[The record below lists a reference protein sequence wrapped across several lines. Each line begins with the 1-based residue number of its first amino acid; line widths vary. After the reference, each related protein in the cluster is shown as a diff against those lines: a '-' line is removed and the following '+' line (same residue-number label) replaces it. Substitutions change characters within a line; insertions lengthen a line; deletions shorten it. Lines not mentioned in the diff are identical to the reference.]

1 MFTPHPI
8 AENFPPP
15 WNRIFPYAANIFAWG
30 VLIGLIYLLRSFF
43 LLIFLTFV
51 FSYIQ
56 ASGSLRLKPYI
67 KNRIVRVVLVALA
80 FISVLTA
87 AGVFLA
93 PKVKTQTEI
102 FASQFGSYLARVD
115 EELYKLE
122 DKYPLL
128 GELLPELVAAHEA
141 QAQAQAKAEAD
152 AEVNTEASAQAT
164 TTAPEVQPRKS
175 LRYSPTAALLQQLL
189 GLGES
194 SSGIQNINQFVD
206 TLGNIG
212 GKVLSITTTFLLSL
226 LFSFLIVLDLPTLG
240 RHVRSLAKTR
250 LRFIYLA
257 VADNIREFSLVL
269 GRALEAQ
276 LIIAIINSGLTAVG
290 ISLLGLGENVAFL
303 SVIVF
308 FFSFF
313 PVVGVFISSIPICLV
328 ALQSQG
334 LHTMILAIV
343 LITVIHLIEG
353 YILNPRVYGSYMR
366 INSVIILII
375 LTLGGKLF
383 GFWGLLLGVPVF
395 TYLFGYAIRLNH
407 RSPGFPPEDSDDL
420 PPESGDPPG
429 QKGTGVVIAA
439 PGSGTGEPVA

>member
-1 MFTPHPI
+1 MHTPHPLS
-8 AENFPPP
+8 ENFPPP
-15 WNRIFPYAANIFAWG
+15 WNRILPYAANIFAWG

-56 ASGSLRLKPYI
+56 ARSSLRLKPYI
-67 KNRIVRVVLVALA
+67 KSRIVRVVVVAIA
-80 FISVLTA
+80 FISILTA

-102 FASQFGSYLARVD
+102 FASQFGVYVARVD
-115 EELYKLE
+115 EELYRLE
-122 DKYPLL
+122 QKYPLL
-128 GELLPELVAAHEA
+128 GELLPELVAAH
-141 QAQAQAKAEAD
+141 QAQAQAEAEAKAR
-152 AEVNTEASAQAT
+152 AEGTDSVPEA
-164 TTAPEVQPRKS
+164 QPRKS
-175 LRYSPTAALLQQLL
+175 LRYSPTAALLQQFF
-189 GLGES
+189 GLGETT
-194 SSGIQNINQFVD
+194 SGVQNVNQILD
-206 TLGNIG
+206 TLSNIG
-212 GKVLSITTTFLLSL
+212 GKVFTIATTFLLSL
-226 LFSFLIVLDLPTLG
+226 LFSFLIVLDLPVLG
-240 RHVRSLAKTR
+240 RHVRSLARTR

-313 PVVGVFISSIPICLV
+313 PVVGVFISSIPICLM

-334 LHTMILAIV
+334 LNTMFLAII

-383 GFWGLLLGVPVF
+383 GFWGLLLGVPVC
-395 TYLFGYAIRLNH
+395 TYIFGYAIRL
-407 RSPGFPPEDSDDL
+407 D
-420 PPESGDPPG
+420 
-429 QKGTGVVIAA
+429 KAKAA
-439 PGSGTGEPVA
+439 PARVPQEPPDTPGNEETAAIPGIIQSQKQQEGPHS